1 MSGQEF
7 QSASIKEAMKG
18 HFGSLQEEID
28 KNNAL
33 QGQLLRVQQEILEKQ
48 QQVLDRLAIM
58 QSRIQAVLTQTYE
71 LHEYPIP
78 RLFIV
83 LPKFRLFFLC
93 ECGAH
98 TKTERSRISH
108 EIHLAKHEGYDVDR
122 PTEFFEKYGSY
133 VLTMMQMLKYGFAA
147 AGIVVPPLAHFKLS
161 DGIEALQENLNL
173 AHKSIGPLVD
183 GTISYIES
191 QKGDDIDGLRVTA
204 DRAELNN
211 LEVMEGADLR
221 QLESYL
227 SIRDKGR
234 VLGNLYRV
242 VTTDGNVKWVCIDHY
257 RENYR
262 ESVMQHL
269 RDIVAANNGI
279 FTEEKGKIDI
289 KIASGTLAKQFYEAM
304 AKARRIQELD
314 ITLQWDVTLDDLRK
328 FAVAV
333 GNANILHLTMDGVN
347 FKGPPLDTIN
357 RGRRYDPIL
366 QLMSNGRIQSLNL
379 KNFKDFYQRV
389 GSTAFAAAPRLRI
402 LSIDAKVSAVEQH
415 STSTQAKIL
424 KTCPRLDEL
433 SIESDNFSNMFLV
446 LTSKTSTL
454 QDLKVLTI
462 RWMDSF
468 VTTTLSQGK
477 IRTVVLG
484 ISFSSP
490 VFESAWDLIQRGHLT
505 TLTVQDTPKESD
517 NVRMEDILRRN
528 SKLSEIKMV
537 CYGKRAV
544 EITRLI
550 TSMREKIISEG
561 GACSLTKV
569 ELSDNSWNDDIVKTT
584 VEFSENTIVPKISTS
599 VRMLSYV
606 PRDKSDRL
614 AHLFRERGWSIGD
627 LETDWSFGDNL
638 AAILEE
644 SSKGGNSKLTSLALD
659 PRSLTS
665 DGLDRKGTEVA
676 CTTRE
681 GAELRDIGERVDRPL
696 DAKVCERPS
705 RRCLPELDTL
715 RLFCPDKPQVAHD
728 CAQWIAAMVSAPPQL
743 PQPQTTTPS
752 SQLPPGALSSDV
764 SSSAAETWKSLQD
777 ISLKGVQL
785 EPEDWKVVLETLD
798 FTALEK
804 MSFEDT
810 NFSLEQ
816 LEVFVNAVPDG
827 TSLES
832 PLKVVQLGHTPLVKH
847 DDAPVLQALY
857 VKLEK
862 KAPLA
867 KIEGLWQLD

>member
-1 MSGQEF
+1 
-7 QSASIKEAMKG
+7 
-18 HFGSLQEEID
+18 
-28 KNNAL
+28 
-33 QGQLLRVQQEILEKQ
+33 
-48 QQVLDRLAIM
+48 
-58 QSRIQAVLTQTYE
+58 
-71 LHEYPIP
+71 
-78 RLFIV
+78 
-83 LPKFRLFFLC
+83 
-93 ECGAH
+93 
-98 TKTERSRISH
+98 
-108 EIHLAKHEGYDVDR
+108 
-122 PTEFFEKYGSY
+122 
-133 VLTMMQMLKYGFAA
+133 
-147 AGIVVPPLAHFKLS
+147 
-161 DGIEALQENLNL
+161 
-173 AHKSIGPLVD
+173 
-183 GTISYIES
+183 
-191 QKGDDIDGLRVTA
+191 
-204 DRAELNN
+204 
-211 LEVMEGADLR
+211 
-221 QLESYL
+221 
-227 SIRDKGR
+227 
-234 VLGNLYRV
+234 
-242 VTTDGNVKWVCIDHY
+242 
-257 RENYR
+257 
-262 ESVMQHL
+262 
-269 RDIVAANNGI
+269 
-279 FTEEKGKIDI
+279 
-289 KIASGTLAKQFYEAM
+289 
-304 AKARRIQELD
+304 
-314 ITLQWDVTLDDLRK
+314 
-328 FAVAV
+328 
-333 GNANILHLTMDGVN
+333 
-347 FKGPPLDTIN
+347 
-357 RGRRYDPIL
+357 
-366 QLMSNGRIQSLNL
+366 
-379 KNFKDFYQRV
+379 
-389 GSTAFAAAPRLRI
+389 
-402 LSIDAKVSAVEQH
+402 
-415 STSTQAKIL
+415 
-424 KTCPRLDEL
+424 
-433 SIESDNFSNMFLV
+433 
-446 LTSKTSTL
+446 
-454 QDLKVLTI
+454 
-462 RWMDSF
+462 
-468 VTTTLSQGK
+468 
-477 IRTVVLG
+477 
-484 ISFSSP
+484 
-490 VFESAWDLIQRGHLT
+490 
-505 TLTVQDTPKESD
+505 
-517 NVRMEDILRRN
+517 MEDILRRN

-665 DGLDRKGTEVA
+665 DGLDSMDKV
-676 CTTRE
+676 
-681 GAELRDIGERVDRPL
+681 IERSYSLMNFSLQIQYLNEDSQQEKAQRL
-696 DAKVCERPS
+696 LAQHGKVLS
-705 RRCLPELDTL
+705 SVTL
-715 RLFCPDKPQVAHD
+715 ESESTDLWMPKFASVAHD

-804 MSFEDT
+804 MNFEDT